1 MAMSLN
7 KITLIGHVG
16 GTPTMREVGEQVVSE
31 FSLATSDRKKSSSGE
46 WVDDTTW
53 HRLVCWGKSAETVL
67 KYVKKGSLIYAEGK
81 MRHRQYQD
89 KQGQTR
95 TASDVSVDRVLLLDK
110 APTATVE
117 KALPT
122 LDVSQSALKKQAAM
136 ASDDLD
142 TDIPF

>member
-1 MAMSLN
+1 M
-7 KITLIGHVG
+7 
-16 GTPTMREVGEQVVSE
+16 
-31 FSLATSDRKKSSSGE
+31 
-46 WVDDTTW
+46 
-53 HRLVCWGKSAETVL
+53 CWGKSAEIVL

-136 ASDDLD
+136 ASFDLD
-142 TDIPF
+142 SDVPF